1 MKRNQ
6 TCIPRLS
13 TDLILWDETIFHLK
27 LMKYLRIDSTI
38 DPNLH
43 YSILNIIQDNWDSFC
58 EQEDSHPILD
68 FEFCIDIGKSQPVY
82 YH

>member
-1 MKRNQ
+1 
-6 TCIPRLS
+6 
-13 TDLILWDETIFHLK
+13 
-27 LMKYLRIDSTI
+27 MKYLRIDTTV

-58 EQEDSHPILD
+58 EQEASRPIWY
-68 FEFCIDIGKSQPVY
+68 FEFCIDIGKSQHVY

>member
-1 MKRNQ
+1 
-6 TCIPRLS
+6 
-13 TDLILWDETIFHLK
+13 
-27 LMKYLRIDSTI
+27 MKYLRIDSTI

-68 FEFCIDIGKSQPVY
+68 FEFCIDIGKSKPVY
-82 YH
+82 YR